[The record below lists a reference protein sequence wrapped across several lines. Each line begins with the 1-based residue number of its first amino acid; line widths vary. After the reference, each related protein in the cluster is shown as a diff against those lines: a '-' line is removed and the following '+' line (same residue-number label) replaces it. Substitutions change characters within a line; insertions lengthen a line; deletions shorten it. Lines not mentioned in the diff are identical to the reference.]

1 MSIQPDSWIRKMA
14 RQRRMIEPFAESLVR
29 KGISHG
35 TGSYGYDMRISNEFR
50 VLRMDAA
57 GVLDPHNFDENL
69 FDRITTEVLDLQ
81 PHSLAVG
88 RSVEYFR
95 IPRNTLAIAFG
106 KSTYARAGLV
116 VNVTPFEPEWEG
128 FVTLSL
134 LNATFLPLRVYAHE
148 GIAQVLFLK
157 AERPC
162 QVSYKDRQGK
172 YQAQKDIAFAKVDRA
187 K

>member
-1 MSIQPDSWIRKMA
+1 MA
-14 RQRRMIEPFAESLVR
+14 RQRRMIEPFAETLVR

-35 TGSYGYDMRISNEFR
+35 TGSYGYDMRISDEFR

-57 GVLDPHNFDENL
+57 GVLDPHNFDERL
-69 FDRITTEVLDLQ
+69 FDKTTRDVLELQ
-81 PHSLAVG
+81 PHSLAIG

-95 IPRNTLAIAFG
+95 IPRNTLAIGYG
-106 KSTYARAGLV
+106 KSTYARAGLL

-128 FVTLSL
+128 FVTIAL
-134 LNATFLPLRVYAHE
+134 LNTTFLPLRVYAHE
-148 GIAQVLFLK
+148 GIAQIIFLK
-157 AERPC
+157 AERVC

-172 YQAQKDIAFAKVDRA
+172 YQAQGGIVFSKVDGT